1 MTTRNEKVDTAA
13 AEAPVQG
20 VGCGALVSRDRDL
33 ENMARATRMSDAE
46 LVAHLRTWA
55 KIYTEGELARWVLG
69 VAAERIE
76 KSKDTQR
83 MDWMADSYGAAG
95 MTQAE
100 AEEEARAYE
109 KAYAAAKKRGLPD
122 RLAVRAA
129 VDVALAMA
137 NVQSEPRSQQN
148 NS

>member
-1 MTTRNEKVDTAA
+1 MTSQNKKVDTDS

-20 VGCGALVSRDRDL
+20 VGCGALVSPLEL

-55 KIYTEGELARWVLG
+55 KIYDQGELAKWVLG

-76 KSKDTQR
+76 KNKDTRR

-95 MTQAE
+95 MTMAE
-100 AEEEARAYE
+100 AEAEARAYE
-109 KAYAAAKKRGLPD
+109 KAYAEAKRRGMTD
-122 RLAVRAA
+122 RVAVRAA
-129 VDVALAMA
+129 VDVALALA
-137 NVQSEPRSQQN
+137 NR
-148 NS
+148 